1 MNIVNRLKRSN
12 GARFGIC
19 LAVAMVG
26 SRVAKAEVPLLEKD
40 GWTFSFDGRVDSFLS
55 YGYGDDFPNPTP
67 EPTGGTRP
75 AFTANHAV
83 MGKNSLGPGNGR
95 QDIGWPSAYQE
106 DANGKYQGYRVRS
119 GMYPNILGFAI
130 TRQVSETTTIRGYIS
145 IWSTVESLGRD
156 KWAPMTAEAREG
168 YFTAK
173 GNWGSATVGR
183 TLAMLGRMSYE
194 IDTAYGHGY
203 GVGLPCTDALGP
215 ACGHIG
221 TGVLFPGYSAG
232 ISYATPSAGG
242 LQLALGLY
250 DPVEIVPFGSSPA
263 DWTRASFARPEGAI
277 TFGTPLGRKGRLGL
291 AVEGLYQPLSR
302 TTTDAATM
310 LPKTVSTA
318 IWGVSGGGRLEVG
331 PLRLG
336 VSGFMGKGIGLGYA
350 LGSSV
355 AAADN
360 DTAHAPCLGGD
371 HATGAPCVTGNTYEL
386 RTFTGGYVQGALV
399 FGAMQV
405 SLGYGLALV
414 NQVDADKFNYNLS
427 VIHYQRGLSGGVFYA
442 VSDSVVLGLD
452 AFLFNAGWYGAP
464 IFYADTDPTTM
475 QTGPT
480 SPTGAHVPGE
490 TQQLVFVNLGVTY
503 HW

>member
-1 MNIVNRLKRSN
+1 
-12 GARFGIC
+12 
-19 LAVAMVG
+19 
-26 SRVAKAEVPLLEKD
+26 
-40 GWTFSFDGRVDSFLS
+40 
-55 YGYGDDFPNPTP
+55 
-67 EPTGGTRP
+67 
-75 AFTANHAV
+75 
-83 MGKNSLGPGNGR
+83 
-95 QDIGWPSAYQE
+95 
-106 DANGKYQGYRVRS
+106 
-119 GMYPNILGFAI
+119 MYPNILGFAI

-173 GNWGSATVGR
+173 GTWGSATVGR

-232 ISYATPSAGG
+232 LAYSTPSLGG
-242 LQLALGLY
+242 LQLSVGLY

-263 DWTRASFARPEGAI
+263 DWTRASFARPEGAL
-277 TFGTPLGRKGRLGL
+277 TFLTPFGRTGKFGF
-291 AVEGLYQPLSR
+291 AIEGLYQSLSR
-302 TTTDAATM
+302 TTPDPTTK
-310 LPKTVSTA
+310 LPETVSTA
-318 IWGVSGGGRLEVG
+318 IWGVSGGLRLEAG
-331 PLRLG
+331 PVRVG
-336 VSGFMGKGIGLGYA
+336 VSGFTGKGIGLGYA

-360 DTAHAPCLGGD
+360 DPANKPCLGGD
-371 HATGAPCVTGNTYEL
+371 VATGTPCVQANTYQL

-399 FGAMQV
+399 FGALQL
-405 SLGYGLALV
+405 SAGYGLAFV
-414 NQVDADKFNYNLS
+414 TQADADKFNYALS
-427 VIHYQRGLSGGVFYA
+427 VIHYQRGLSGGLFYSL
-442 VSDSVVLGLD
+442 SDSVVLGLD

-464 IFYADTDPTTM
+464 IFNTVPDPNSG
-475 QTGPT
+475 QLVPA
-480 SPTGAHVPGE
+480 SPTGAHLPGE